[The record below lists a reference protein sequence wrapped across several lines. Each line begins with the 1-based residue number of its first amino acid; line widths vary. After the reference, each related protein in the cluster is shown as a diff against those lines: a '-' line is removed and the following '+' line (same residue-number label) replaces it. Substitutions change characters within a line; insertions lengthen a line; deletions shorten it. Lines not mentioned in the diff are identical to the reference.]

1 MFIQRL
7 IYVLNVKPKY
17 IFRLSSFQ
25 AFEMNFF
32 KNYYYCQWK
41 GNKFVTLDGWVDLV
55 CNVSCSL
62 FLLSYSIRSSSACI
76 KLPVKQDL
84 IDIWNAIT
92 SGTTTSVKEL
102 WHKTKTDCVLDVKQK
117 QIIDTL
123 SHLYSMAAAK

>member
-1 MFIQRL
+1 MCQ
-7 IYVLNVKPKY
+7 IYL
-17 IFRLSSFQ
+17 
-25 AFEMNFF
+25 A
-32 KNYYYCQWK
+32 
-41 GNKFVTLDGWVDLV
+41 
-55 CNVSCSL
+55 
-62 FLLSYSIRSSSACI
+62 FLLSYSIWSSSNGI

-123 SHLYSMAAAK
+123 SHLYSMVAAK